1 MDATRCRAL
10 PIARR
15 ASLGGYSRKISP
27 RVYRNDRV
35 RFHMDTHSTTV
46 PAAAA

>member
-15 ASLGGYSRKISP
+15 APLGGFSRTSP
-27 RVYRNDRV
+27 CAYRNDRV

>member
-15 ASLGGYSRKISP
+15 APLGGSSRTSPCEYS
-27 RVYRNDRV
+27 NDRV
-35 RFHMDTHSTTV
+35 RFHLDTHSTTV
-46 PAAAA
+46 PVAAA

>member
-10 PIARR
+10 QIARR
-15 ASLGGYSRKISP
+15 PLLGGFSRTSP
-27 RVYRNDRV
+27 CVHSHDRV
-35 RFHMDTHSTTV
+35 RLHMDTHSTTV

>member
-1 MDATRCRAL
+1 MDVTRCRAL
-10 PIARR
+10 QIVRR
-15 ASLGGYSRKISP
+15 PPLGGFSRTSP
-27 RVYRNDRV
+27 CAHSNVRV